1 MWIKILSWNYNVNLR
16 FRIERR
22 ASITEVRSSRWII
35 RISSRENPF
44 PVGFLV
50 GNEIPDF
57 NTKGTRARDRS
68 RWDPYRWNRDSRGGL
83 ISVHLS
89 ATFRPRRFICAVPNV
104 PTPLICL
111 DPSDSLGIF
120 YGLCHSPPVGHR
132 LRRRSRICLSLS
144 FTLSFHY
151 FAIPSRTKR

>member
-1 MWIKILSWNYNVNLR
+1 VNKNSWNYDVNLR

-35 RISSRENPF
+35 SSRGNPF
-44 PVGFLV
+44 PVAGFLV

-57 NTKGTRARDRS
+57 NTKSTRARDRS

-104 PTPLICL
+104 PTPLIRL
-111 DPSDSLGIF
+111 DSSDSLDIF
-120 YGLCHSPPVGHR
+120 YAILLPLAIVCVAV
-132 LRRRSRICLSLS
+132 RRISLS
-144 FTLSFHY
+144 FTPDFHY
-151 FAIPSRTKR
+151 FAISSRTKRKA